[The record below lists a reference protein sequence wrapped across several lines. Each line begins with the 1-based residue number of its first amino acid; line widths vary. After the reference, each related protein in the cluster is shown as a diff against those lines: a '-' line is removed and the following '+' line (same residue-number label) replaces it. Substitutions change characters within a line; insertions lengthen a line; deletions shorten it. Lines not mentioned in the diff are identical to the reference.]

1 MTYASPATVLDG
13 VFRKVFQHR
22 PPMTVDAWADA
33 NRVLTARDSAEPG
46 KWSTARV
53 PYLREVMRAYGDPN
67 VYSIRMR
74 FAAQCGKTQCQFNM
88 LMYTIDRDPMPS
100 MLVLPN
106 DRLAGSVN
114 VDRLMPSLRETPA
127 VARHLTGRK
136 WDEKTMQVR
145 FDTMDLYLT
154 GANSSANLSSRPIG
168 RLFADEIK
176 DYPRVMRGRG
186 ATQGGALDKVRK
198 RLSAWPD
205 RKEVLSSTP
214 GEEGADID
222 GEYATSDQGV
232 YYVPCPH
239 CGVYQSFRFGVG
251 DEAPGGVRWTGGV
264 GDDLDDEEHAILID
278 RVRVSA
284 WYECEGCRKR
294 IVDANKPSMLAAGRW
309 VRIGEEIA
317 PDGTMKGSPEVLGAR
332 GFWISQIYSPFRTF
346 GDVAAEFVRRRGSLD
361 RDFVNEVLGEPWRE
375 PGDRADVDDVL
386 KIAIAETPAP
396 YERGTVPASALVLTA
411 AIDVQKDHAY
421 LEVVAWGDGERRWLI
436 DWARI
441 PCPETSVE
449 KLNTATG
456 EVTLEDNWLQ
466 VELAL
471 RRTYPRVGSETEE
484 EVPITFAGIDIGY
497 RTGEVYQFCR
507 RLGSNVTPIRAFS
520 DQVQPWK
527 LARIDRMP
535 DGKPLPGGLAVLE
548 LSIDYYAN
556 EVFTRMR
563 TAMPARRAWGW
574 PRTDPS
580 NLGEFRAYAR
590 QLSSEERVTTSTKRG
605 MRQTWQLKPGR
616 KDNHY
621 LDLARYNLGL
631 ADYRGLRQWSRAGI
645 AAAKNAGTLRTGPSR
660 MTIGGR

>member
-1 MTYASPATVLDG
+1 MTFASPSAVLDR

-46 KWSTARV
+46 RWSTARV
-53 PYLREVMRAYGDPN
+53 PYLREVMRAYSDPE

-186 ATQGGALDKVRK
+186 ATQGNALDKVRK

-214 GEEGADID
+214 GEEGSDID
-222 GEYATSDQGV
+222 AEYATSDQGI
-232 YYVPCPH
+232 YHVPCPH
-239 CGVYQSFRFGVG
+239 CGAYQALRFGVG
-251 DEAPGGVRWTGGV
+251 EDQPGGVRWTGGV
-264 GDDLDDEEHAILID
+264 GEDLDDEDHAILID
-278 RVRVSA
+278 RVRISA
-284 WYECEGCRKR
+284 WYECEACHKR
-294 IVDANKPSMLAAGRW
+294 IVDANKPAMLSAGQW
-309 VRIGEEIA
+309 VRIGQEIDA
-317 PDGTMKGSPEVLGAR
+317 AGIVTGEPAVVGAR

-375 PGDRADVDDVL
+375 PGDRADAEDVMRM
-386 KIAIAETPAP
+386 AATSTSSG
-396 YERGTVPASALVLTA
+396 YERGTVPADVLMLTA
-411 AIDVQKDHAY
+411 AIDVQKDHCY
-421 LEVVAWGDGERRWLI
+421 LEIVGWGEGERRWLI
-436 DWARI
+436 DWAKI
-441 PCPETSVE
+441 PCPE
-449 KLNTATG
+449 
-456 EVTLEDNWLQ
+456 
-466 VELAL
+466 
-471 RRTYPRVGSETEE
+471 VGSETVDTETGE
-484 EVPITFAGIDIGY
+484 VVADDNWIRVEMALRKTFPRVGAQVPEDVPIAFGCIDIGH

-507 RLGSNVTPIRAFS
+507 KMGPNLTPVRAFS
-520 DQVQPWK
+520 DQIQPWK
-527 LARIDRMP
+527 VARIDRMP
-535 DGKPLPGGLAVLE
+535 DGKSMPGGLALLE
-548 LSIDYYAN
+548 ISIDYYAN

-563 TAMPARRAWGW
+563 TAPPARRSWAWPGIDH
-574 PRTDPS
+574 TGI
-580 NLGEFRAYAR
+580 GEFRAYAR
-590 QLSSEERVTTSTKRG
+590 QLSSEERVTTTTKRG
-605 MRQTWQLKPGR
+605 FRQTWQLKPGR

-621 LDLARYNLGL
+621 LDTARYGL
-631 ADYRGLRQWSRAGI
+631 ALADFRGLRQWTRQSV
-645 AAAKNAGTLRTGPSR
+645 AASKAGTLRPALTR
-660 MTIGGR
+660 MTVGGR